1 MCRVSELSV
10 QIIVHTCKDRD
21 VTSEQEYIET
31 VNRDVGASTREHIHA
46 NRQVKTQ
53 RFGAFRVH
61 LMLDLLTQESDKNPG
76 LFFLHNLKR
85 KKKKVIN
92 RKRSSPL
99 TTLAH
104 FVDVYRFSFCKP
116 LPDLV
121 LARWYLCIYRRQT
134 PTQSLGVNMEQEGVK
149 G

>member
-10 QIIVHTCKDRD
+10 QIIVHTCKGRD

-61 LMLDLLTQESDKNPG
+61 LMLDLLAQESDKNPG
-76 LFFLHNLKR
+76 LFFLYD
-85 KKKKVIN
+85 
-92 RKRSSPL
+92 SPR
-99 TTLAH
+99 
-104 FVDVYRFSFCKP
+104 Y
-116 LPDLV
+116 
-121 LARWYLCIYRRQT
+121 
-134 PTQSLGVNMEQEGVK
+134 
-149 G
+149 